1 MKTFIKEI
9 TLKEIN
15 PGQEVH
21 MGYHTVFLG
30 GCGCGSVLK
39 LLEYLSCLV
48 VHLLGL
54 AYGWVMHL
62 TYSHFDA

>member
-1 MKTFIKEI
+1 
-9 TLKEIN
+9 
-15 PGQEVH
+15 